1 MATILPYANYYL
13 NTDPSKKVVDNFVF
27 SDPDYKGHNETY
39 KFSEGDALLVGF
51 QPAKTG
57 L

>member
-1 MATILPYANYYL
+1 MANILPYANYYL
-13 NTDPSKKVVDNFVF
+13 NSDPNKKVVDSFVF

-51 QPAKTG
+51 
-57 L
+57 